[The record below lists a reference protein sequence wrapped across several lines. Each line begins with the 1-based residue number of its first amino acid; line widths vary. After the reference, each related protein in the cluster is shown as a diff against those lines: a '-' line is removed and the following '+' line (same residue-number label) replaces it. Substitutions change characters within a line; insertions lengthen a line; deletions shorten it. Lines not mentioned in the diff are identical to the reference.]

1 MDLAIPIRKGD
12 DVWWG
17 ELGFVG
23 HPLLVIS
30 PFFIACG
37 MAAENTWLS
46 FIWARP
52 LHQISKKVVSAAK
65 ISGQEMTSWKKNKRE
80 RSLCFENS
88 QGELH
93 LDLRFARVNL
103 HIGKTFLYKSLKLII
118 TTKVTSSALIFW
130 PWKKPRLWRVE
141 WILQR
146 NTTGKAELRLNLGP
160 LTPNTFSPFAVTFC

>member
-118 TTKVTSSALIFW
+118 TTKVTLLPSFFGHGRSQGS
-130 PWKKPRLWRVE
+130 E
-141 WILQR
+141 
-146 NTTGKAELRLNLGP
+146 ELSEFSRETQLVKLNWG
-160 LTPNTFSPFAVTFC
+160 